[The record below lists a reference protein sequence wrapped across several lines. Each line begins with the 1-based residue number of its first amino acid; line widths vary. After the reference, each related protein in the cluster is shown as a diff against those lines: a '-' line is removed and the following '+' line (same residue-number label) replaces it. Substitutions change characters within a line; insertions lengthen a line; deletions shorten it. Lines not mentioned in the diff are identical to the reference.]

1 MEEEEELR
9 ELFEIET
16 RERLA
21 RMQHGLLR
29 LEEQPEQ
36 APSIID
42 GLFREA
48 HSLKGAARLLSLD
61 ALESVT
67 HRLEDLLGHLKR
79 GRLTVTV
86 AMVDKLF
93 AGMEAA
99 AQLCQEAVEQSES
112 SRVDLAAVLRAL
124 ENGDTETPAPLV
136 TAPAV
141 RTEPLPSGAV
151 AAEPRLQ
158 LDTLRVHAASL
169 DDLMTMIG
177 ELRATYLENSRRID
191 DADLL
196 LGLWEEASRAT
207 RRGESAASAL
217 ERLGSQLSALRGS
230 VYSDHARLEGV
241 TRELD
246 EKVRQIRLVPLE
258 TLFSL
263 CPPLVRNLSRT
274 LGKSVRLEME
284 GGHQLADK
292 RIVQELKDPLLH
304 LLRNSVHHGA
314 APDREMALTVRAG
327 AQGDRFW
334 LEVSDDGRG
343 LDRTAIL
350 RRVHEM
356 GLEEEV
362 GEQAIFLPGFST
374 ARKVDEVSG
383 RGVGLDVVKTAVE
396 AMRGTVRVDS
406 EPGRGCRFLLEIP
419 RALSTTAV
427 VLVRVGE
434 ALFGLDGES
443 VQSTLTVPR
452 DRLETVGGKLC
463 LRLENEVVQV
473 AGLGDLLGMMTPLQ
487 EVLLGVRLR
496 HEPQVLLVDQVL
508 GVEEVVP
515 RPPGSWQAR
524 APHLTGAALLGNGQV
539 VLLLDPA
546 QLLRHP
552 VGPAPRGRPEPV
564 ARQRRI
570 LLVEDSLTTRAQEKR
585 ILEGAGYEVTLA
597 VDGMEGWQKLATGR
611 FDAVVSDIEMPN
623 LDGLSLTRKIR
634 ENPRYRDL
642 PVVLVSSLSSEE
654 DRRRGFEVGA
664 DAYLPKPGLD
674 ASELLQ
680 ALERLT

>member
-1 MEEEEELR
+1 MDEEEELR
-9 ELFEIET
+9 GLFEIET

-21 RMQHGLLR
+21 RMQQGLLR
-29 LEEQPEQ
+29 LEEQPQ
-36 APSIID
+36 HAPSIVD

-79 GRLTVTV
+79 GRLTVTAEV
-86 AMVDKLF
+86 VDKLF

-99 AQLCQEAVEQSES
+99 AQLCQEAIERSPG
-112 SRVDLAAVLRAL
+112 SRVDLAAVLLAL
-124 ENGDTETPAPLV
+124 DDDSEQKPPTV
-136 TAPAV
+136 TTPAV
-141 RTEPLPSGAV
+141 RAEPLPSGAV
-151 AAEPRLQ
+151 ATEPTLQ
-158 LDTLRVHAASL
+158 LETLRVQAASL
-169 DDLMTMIG
+169 DELMTMIG
-177 ELRATYLENSRRID
+177 ELRATYLENARRID

-196 LGLWEEASRAT
+196 LGLWEEASRAA
-207 RRGESAASAL
+207 RRGEPAGTVL
-217 ERLGSQLSALRGS
+217 ERLGSQLVTLRGS

-258 TLFSL
+258 TLFGL

-314 APDREMALTVRAG
+314 VPGREMVLEVRAG

-334 LEVSDDGRG
+334 LEVTDDGRG

-350 RRVHEM
+350 RRLHEM
-356 GLEEEV
+356 GLEEDV
-362 GEQAIFLPGFST
+362 GDQAIFLPGFST

-406 EPGRGCRFLLEIP
+406 EPGRGCRFWLEIP
-419 RALSTTAV
+419 RALSTTAI
-427 VLVRVGE
+427 VLVRVG
-434 ALFGLDGES
+434 ASLFGIDSEA
-443 VQSTLTVPR
+443 VQSTLSLHR
-452 DRLETVGGKLC
+452 DQLETVGGKLS
-463 LRLENEVVQV
+463 LRLEKELVSV
-473 AGLGDLLGMMTPLQ
+473 AALGDLLGLVTSLQ
-487 EVLLGVRLR
+487 EVLLGVQLR
-496 HEPQVLLVDQVL
+496 HEPQVLLVDQVV
-508 GVEEVVP
+508 GVDEVVP
-515 RPPGSWQAR
+515 RPAGSWQAR
-524 APHLTGAALLGNGQV
+524 APHLAGVALLGNGEV
-539 VLLLDPA
+539 VLLIDPV

-552 VGPAPRGRPEPV
+552 VGPVPRGLPEPV
-564 ARQRRI
+564 ARVRRI

-585 ILEGAGYEVTLA
+585 ILEGAGYEVTIA
-597 VDGMEGWQKLATGR
+597 VDGLDGWQKLATGR

-623 LDGLSLTRKIR
+623 LDGLSLTRRIR
-634 ENPRYRDL
+634 ENPRYREL